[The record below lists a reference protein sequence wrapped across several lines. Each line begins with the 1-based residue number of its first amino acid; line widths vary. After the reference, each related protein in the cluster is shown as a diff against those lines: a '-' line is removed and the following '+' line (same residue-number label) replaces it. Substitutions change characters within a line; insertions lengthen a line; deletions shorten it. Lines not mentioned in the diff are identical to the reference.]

1 MSDAAL
7 ETKNLTKSYGAVHA
21 LRDFSISLESN
32 RIYGL
37 LGRNGA
43 GKTTLL
49 NLLTSRIFAD
59 NGEITV
65 LGQNVVENQDVLAKM
80 CYMPEKNLF
89 IPSMKVSEIISSAAK
104 FYVTFDMEY
113 ALQLCKKFDLSTK
126 KKFKALSRG
135 YESIIKVVIGLAS
148 RAPITI
154 FDEPVLGLDAAVR
167 DLFYRELI
175 DDYTNAPRTFII
187 STHLIEESAD
197 VFEEIII
204 IKEGAMIEHLSVEEL
219 KEKACYVSGKTEI
232 VDSAVSG
239 LNVLH
244 SEMIGNVK
252 VCVVFD
258 KLTEETKKKFTEHNI
273 DISPVPVQKI
283 FIYLTSQNTGESDL
297 IGGKEA

>member
-1 MSDAAL
+1 MSDTIL
-7 ETKNLTKSYGAVHA
+7 ETKNLTKSYRATHA
-21 LRDFSISLESN
+21 LKDFSISLESN

-43 GKTTLL
+43 GKTTFL
-49 NLLTSRIFAD
+49 NLITSRIFAD

-65 LGQNVVENQDVLAKM
+65 FSQNVVENQDVLAKM
-80 CYMPEKNLF
+80 CYIPEKNLF

-113 ALQLCKKFDLSTK
+113 ALRLCKKFDLSTK

-135 YESIIKVVIGLAS
+135 YESIIKVIIGLAS

-175 DDYTNAPRTFII
+175 EDYANAPRTYII

-197 VFEEIII
+197 VFEDIII
-204 IKEGAMIEHLSVEEL
+204 IKEGTMIEHLSVEDL
-219 KEKACYVSGKTEI
+219 KERAFYVSGKIEI

-244 SEMIGNVK
+244 SKMIGNVK
-252 VCVVFD
+252 VSVVFD
-258 KLTEETKKKFTEHNI
+258 KLTEDRQKKLSDYDV
-273 DISPVPVQKI
+273 DISAVPVQKI
-283 FIYLTSQNTGESDL
+283 FIYLTNQNPGESDS
-297 IGGKEA
+297 IGGKKA

>member
-1 MSDAAL
+1 MSDL
-7 ETKNLTKSYGAVHA
+7 VIETKNLTKSYGAVHA
-21 LRDFSISLESN
+21 LKDFSISLERN

-43 GKTTLL
+43 GKTTFL

-59 NGEITV
+59 IGEITV

-104 FYVTFDMEY
+104 FYETFDMEY
-113 ALQLCKKFDLSTK
+113 ALTLCTKFDLSTK

-175 DDYTNAPRTFII
+175 EDYANAPRTFII

-197 VFEEIII
+197 IFEEILI
-204 IKEGAMIEHLSVEEL
+204 IKEGTLIEHLPVEDL
-219 KEKACYVSGKTEI
+219 KERACYVSGKTEI
-232 VDSAVSG
+232 VDSAISG

-252 VCVVFD
+252 VSVVFE
-258 KLTEETKKKFTEHNI
+258 KLTEDIMKKLTEH
-273 DISPVPVQKI
+273 DVEISPVPVQKI
-283 FIYLTSQNTGESDL
+283 FIYLTGQKVDESDS
-297 IGGKEA
+297 IGGKKA